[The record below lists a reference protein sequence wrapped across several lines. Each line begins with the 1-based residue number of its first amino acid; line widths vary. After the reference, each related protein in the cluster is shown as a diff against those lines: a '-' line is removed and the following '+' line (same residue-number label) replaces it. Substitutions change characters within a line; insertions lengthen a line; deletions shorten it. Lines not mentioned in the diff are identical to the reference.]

1 MGRLQGVAIR
11 KPGDLPAVCTGQSDA
26 QCREESA
33 VRVSWGILP
42 RFSAPEVCLCLLYAS
57 DSARRIRERFFHELI
72 LYSFYKAVFMGFD
85 RSP

>member
-1 MGRLQGVAIR
+1 MGILYDLVTVNGECPDKMSLSFGMGRLQGVAIR

-42 RFSAPEVCLCLLYAS
+42 RFYDAGGMPLFAV
-57 DSARRIRERFFHELI
+57 RF
-72 LYSFYKAVFMGFD
+72 
-85 RSP
+85 